1 MLTVDRA
8 RKRFPLEAGFFA
20 RAGRFVYAVNGVSLE
35 IRDGETY
42 GLVGESGS
50 GKTTLARLIV
60 GMYPLDGGEI
70 LYTDRQGRTFRPPQ
84 TAPGVGR
91 PPQTAPGVGRP
102 PGWEKGGLGELR
114 LRIRYI
120 FQDPAKS
127 LNPRMTVLGNLT
139 AGYRWSP
146 AWPGKRQASR
156 EAQAILEEVGLSGQ
170 DLARRPGDF
179 SGGQRQRIAIARAL
193 IARPELLI
201 CDEVVSALD
210 VSIQSQILAL
220 LLRLKQEHR
229 LSLLFIAHDLAVVS
243 YIADRVGVMFGGRLV
258 EEAPSRKLIRERL
271 HPYTRR
277 LYAAIPDL
285 SRAVRRSSGAP
296 GQAAGRP
303 PREEASRS
311 EGSDGPPAPWEEASR
326 PAGAVETEEDA
337 SGSPEGRE
345 LPPPLCPVHGDTCPE
360 RRPGLRPAGEEH
372 FVMCG
377 TP

>member
-1 MLTVDRA
+1 MLEVNAA
-8 RKRFPLEAGFFA
+8 RKRFALEAGFFA

-42 GLVGESGS
+42 GLVGESGC

-60 GMYPLDGGEI
+60 GLYPPDGGHI
-70 LYTDRQGRTFRPPQ
+70 LYTDTQGRRFRLPDVQ
-84 TAPGVGR
+84 ADR
-91 PPQTAPGVGRP
+91 
-102 PGWEKGGLGELR
+102 GGLQELR
-114 LRIRYI
+114 RRVRYI

-139 AGYRWSP
+139 AGYHWSP
-146 AWPGKRQASR
+146 AWPGARQARR
-156 EAQAILEEVGLSGQ
+156 EAQAILEDVGLGGQ
-170 DLARRPGDF
+170 DLERRPGDF

-193 IARPELLI
+193 ISRPELLI

-243 YIADRVGVMFGGRLV
+243 YISDRVGVMNAGRLV
-258 EEAPSRKLIRERL
+258 EEAPSRELMRERL
-271 HPYTRR
+271 HPYSRH

-285 SRAVRRSSGAP
+285 SRSIQKEAPAPAAPPTGGTAAP
-296 GQAAGRP
+296 GGTFAA
-303 PREEASRS
+303 EA
-311 EGSDGPPAPWEEASR
+311 
-326 PAGAVETEEDA
+326 DA
-337 SGSPEGRE
+337 
-345 LPPPLCPVHGDTCPE
+345 PPPLCPVHGDACPE
-360 RRPGLRPAGEEH
+360 PRPGLRRVGGEH

-377 TP
+377 TGGQASGSSPVSESRNLNSLSDTV